1 MPATRHSE
9 NEPRSNT
16 VDSMTE
22 NPPEWFTSALADT
35 PSHHDIS
42 VDGRN
47 VHYRA
52 WGEAANPLIVLVHGG
67 AANSSWW
74 DHIGPHLS
82 EHHRDVAIDLTGH
95 GDSDHSDDYSLE
107 DWADQVRAVAQQESQ
122 QKPVIIGHSM
132 GGFVALTAAREFG
145 EHLHGVAVID
155 SPIREMPAEAREW
168 FHNEMQ
174 KRPLRRSDDRQ
185 ELVNR
190 FRTIPAEEGQLEFV
204 RRNIAEQSV
213 QKFSDGWGWKFDR
226 SIFLR
231 SHMSLEQVA
240 EMSCEVALIR
250 GERGMATL
258 DITNDVLE
266 RLGGRAPVTL
276 MLEAG
281 HHIMLGQPI
290 ALIAVLQTLAGQ
302 WRNR

>member
-1 MPATRHSE
+1 
-9 NEPRSNT
+9 
-16 VDSMTE
+16 MTE
-22 NPPEWFTSALADT
+22 NQPDWFTVALADS
-35 PSHHDIS
+35 PSHHDIT
-42 VDGRN
+42 VDELN
-47 VHYRA
+47 IHYRA

-82 EHHRDVAIDLTGH
+82 EHHRVVAIDLTGH
-95 GDSDHSDDYSLE
+95 GDSAHTDDYSLE
-107 DWADQVRAVAQQESQ
+107 DWAEQVRAVARTESD
-122 QKPVIIGHSM
+122 QKPVIFGHSM

-145 EHLHGVAVID
+145 DQLHGVAVID

-174 KRPLRRSDDRQ
+174 KRPLRRSEKRQ
-185 ELVNR
+185 ELVER
-190 FRTIPAEEGQLEFV
+190 FRTIPAEDSQLEFV

-213 QKFSDGWGWKFDR
+213 REFSDGWGWKFDR
-226 SIFLR
+226 RIFLR
-231 SHMSLEQVA
+231 SHMPLEHVA
-240 EMSCEVALIR
+240 ETSCEVALIR

-258 DITNDVLE
+258 DMTNDVLE

-276 MLEAG
+276 ILEAG
-281 HHIMLGQPI
+281 HHIMLDQPV

>member
-1 MPATRHSE
+1 
-9 NEPRSNT
+9 
-16 VDSMTE
+16 MTE
-22 NPPEWFTSALADT
+22 NGPEWFTSAIADA

-42 VDGRN
+42 VNGRK

-52 WGEAANPLIVLVHGG
+52 WGQAADPLIVLVHGG

-74 DHIGPHLS
+74 DHVGPHLS
-82 EHHRDVAIDLTGH
+82 EHHRVVAIDLTGH

-107 DWADQVRAVAQQESQ
+107 EWAEEVRSVALAESD

-145 EHLHGVAVID
+145 EQLHGVAVID
-155 SPIREMPAEAREW
+155 SPVREMPAESRAWFVNKMQEKPVRRAANRE
-168 FHNEMQ
+168 
-174 KRPLRRSDDRQ
+174 
-185 ELVNR
+185 ELVER
-190 FRTIPAEEGQLEFV
+190 FRTMPAEDGQLEYV
-204 RRNIAEQSV
+204 RTNIAEQSV
-213 QKFSDGWGWKFDR
+213 KEFSDGWGWKFDR
-226 SIFLR
+226 NIFMR
-231 SHMSLEQVA
+231 SHMSPDQLA
-240 EMSCEVALIR
+240 EVNCEVALIR

-258 DITNDVLE
+258 DITSDVLE

-281 HHIMLGQPI
+281 HHIMLDQPV
-290 ALIAVLQTLAGQ
+290 ALIAVLQTLVGQ